1 MNRTVIFL
9 LTFLVLATF
18 TRADVPTALNF
29 PRPDR
34 AEIVS
39 VEPGATDGPKTE
51 LSAAKARKVVKLL
64 RAFTWNGPA
73 GSCDKIQ
80 YILRFYAKDKLVAVD
95 GICFHCGCLLPQET
109 ETQAGGDALSFDLQS
124 PDAKALDAYLAKF
137 FPAAK

>member
-39 VEPGATDGPKTE
+39 VEPGATDGPKAE
-51 LSAAKARKVVKLL
+51 LSAANFPGGFIGPFAR
-64 RAFTWNGPA
+64 
-73 GSCDKIQ
+73 
-80 YILRFYAKDKLVAVD
+80 RFY
-95 GICFHCGCLLPQET
+95 H
-109 ETQAGGDALSFDLQS
+109 
-124 PDAKALDAYLAKF
+124 
-137 FPAAK
+137 